1 MMTGIP
7 NVNRIYL
14 LYRAVTLVFLLCLGI
29 YDAKHHLIR
38 NAALFSFCCWCLL
51 SIPAKYFCGINIS
64 LSSLVFAAILGA
76 VCGLFLFLSIAV
88 ATDSGIGGG
97 DIKLVTLLGFY
108 YGASGLYLVLI
119 SSCIMV
125 LFVILLCRI
134 LFRSKP
140 KSVPFAPFLFLGC
153 FFYELSLF

>member
-76 VCGLFLFLSIAV
+76 VCGFFLFLSIAV

-134 LFRSKP
+134 TFSIKT
-140 KSVPFAPFLFLGC
+140 
-153 FFYELSLF
+153 